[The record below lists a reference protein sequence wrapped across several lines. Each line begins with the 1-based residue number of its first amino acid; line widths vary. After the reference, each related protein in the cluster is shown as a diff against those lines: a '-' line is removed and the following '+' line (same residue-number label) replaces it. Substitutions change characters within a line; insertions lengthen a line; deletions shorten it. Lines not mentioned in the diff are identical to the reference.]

1 MIEKVTKKNG
11 NYVVFLKLAILVLC
25 FLTLLFFSMDW
36 KKDSNIDNSFIKDD
50 KNEEMV
56 DENKLINDS
65 QYAFIGFV
73 NNHCDEDHYYP
84 IKVFENIKGE
94 LIKEKIIKIKV
105 DNFALDVTS
114 VYLFT
119 AKVINHELIIEQKP
133 NAYLLF
139 DYNPVE
145 FSETNNLSMNLS
157 EQNFKEIKAKAD
169 EYRKMV
175 DNNSTEQ
182 FDKTD
187 GYELSQYDVNY
198 KE

>member
-25 FLTLLFFSMDW
+25 FLTLLFFSIDW

>member
-25 FLTLLFFSMDW
+25 FLTLLFFSIDW

-139 DYNPVE
+139 DYNPIE
-145 FSETNNLSMNLS
+145 FSETNNLSINLS

-187 GYELSQYDVNY
+187 EYELSQYDVNY

>member
-25 FLTLLFFSMDW
+25 FLTLLFFSIDW

-139 DYNPVE
+139 DYNPIE